1 MAVSVISCSKE
12 KSTESGQGGPV
23 TGSLKMK
30 IDGQQWV
37 ANKSAGATI
46 LAGYI
51 VITGLSNDN
60 RNFLIQLEDNGIATY
75 QLDQQ
80 SLGAAALTDANDPS
94 GITYSTNQGTGASD
108 AGGTVIVTK
117 IDQVNKTI
125 SGTFSFK
132 MFREDD
138 NKQVTITEGS
148 FENLKYTTEL
158 PPNNG
163 ADADF
168 KVKINGTLWTAQ
180 VVNGAVSDNKLL
192 ISAASTDLTKTVI
205 LTMPANVTA
214 GTYDFSPIGSY
225 VGFHSSGPVSAP
237 LVYASL
243 SGKLIITEHNTST
256 KTIKGT
262 FNFIGT
268 DGGTG
273 TVQLTEGS
281 FTVKYL

>member
-1 MAVSVISCSKE
+1 
-12 KSTESGQGGPV
+12 
-23 TGSLKMK
+23 MK

-37 ANKSAGATI
+37 ANTSAGATI

-51 VITGLSNDN
+51 VIQGLSNDN
-60 RNFLIQLEDNGIATY
+60 RSFLIQLGDNGVATY

-80 SLGAAALTDANDPS
+80 SAGVAFLTDANDAS
-94 GITYSTNQGTGASD
+94 GNPYTTNQGTSASD

-158 PPNNG
+158 PPTSG
-163 ADADF
+163 ADADL
-168 KVKINGTLWTAQ
+168 KVKVNGTLWTAQ
-180 VVNGAVSDNKLL
+180 VVNGAVSNGKLL
-192 ISAASTDLTKTVI
+192 ISGAATDLTKTVG
-205 LTMPANVTA
+205 LYMPANVTA

-225 VGFHSSGPVSAP
+225 VGYYTSGPVSSP

-243 SGKLIITEHNTST
+243 SGKLTITEHNTST

-262 FNFIGT
+262 FSFTGT